1 MTRRLSPPSKS
12 VVLFFGLLSLLFLGW
27 LIAMR
32 LPTDMMDQAFTEG
45 GPVEATSVAFL
56 ALAFL
61 ILAVDMVRSGGWAR
75 WHLALLTA
83 ALALRELDMDKA
95 LTQHGI
101 LSARLYSSAAP
112 LEQKIAGAFAIAA
125 LVWASLRLLRRDLLP
140 WVAALRRKESWAWLS
155 FTAFGL
161 YCVAK
166 TLDGAARKLATWGI
180 ALSDDHSR
188 LTTFAEEGLELVAA
202 IFLLLSVL
210 GWQLRRKFSRCG
222 RMHS

>member
-1 MTRRLSPPSKS
+1 MTHRLSPPSKS
-12 VVLFFGLLSLLFLGW
+12 VVLLFGLLSLLVLGW
-27 LIAMR
+27 LAAMR
-32 LPTDMMDQAFTEG
+32 FPKEMMDQAFTEG
-45 GPVEATSVAFL
+45 GPVEAASVVFL
-56 ALAFL
+56 ALASL
-61 ILAVDMVRSGGWAR
+61 ILAVDMVRSGGRAR

-83 ALALRELDMDKA
+83 ALALRELDMDKT
-95 LTQHGI
+95 LTAHGI

-112 LEQKIAGAFAIAA
+112 LEQKIAGALVIAG

-140 WVAALRRKESWAWLS
+140 WVAALRRKETWAWLS

-188 LTTFAEEGLELVAA
+188 LTSFAEEGLELVAA
-202 IFLLLSVL
+202 ILLLLSVL
-210 GWQLRRKFSRCG
+210 GWQRRRKLSRCG